1 MHLSRACGR
10 DIVKGVGPA
19 RDLWGDQPRLWPSS
33 GAPAASAALWLHLV
47 LAQVRNAKYGTPSTF
62 ANLLGRTN
70 VLGATLQKGDIWC
83 LDAPAS
89 PAMV

>member
-1 MHLSRACGR
+1 
-10 DIVKGVGPA
+10 
-19 RDLWGDQPRLWPSS
+19 
-33 GAPAASAALWLHLV
+33 V